1 MEMRI
6 DECKVLVVEDDKTQ
20 LSLISEILRDFGFQV
35 YSASNAEKG
44 LQIINRENPC
54 VVVTDVRLPGMDGL
68 SFMKK
73 IKSEFSDVE
82 VIVITAFSSIEDA
95 VESIKSGAFHY
106 VTKPYEPEVLINL
119 IKKACQLIKLRRIPI
134 GTSKIIYASRE
145 MEEVLKKASLF
156 SKGEAPVLILGESG
170 VGKELVAKFI
180 HEESGRKGRFISVNC
195 SAIPRELFESEFF
208 GYERGAFTGANKP
221 KPGLFEEADGGTLFL
236 DEIGELPLEH
246 QPKLLRVL
254 QERRVRRLGS
264 SIEKKIDVKIVAAT
278 NRDLEE
284 MVKKG
289 EFREDLLYRINVLQ
303 IEIPPLRE
311 RPEDIVEL
319 TGYFLKKY
327 SRNYNKSVS
336 ITPEALDV
344 LLNYSFPGNVR
355 ELENIVHRLVITS
368 FGEIPPQE
376 VSAVLGKE
384 KRKMDIEI
392 NFDKPLPEFLADVEK
407 KAIER
412 ALKYTGYVQT
422 KAAKLL
428 GIDEK
433 SLRYKRKKY
442 GI

>member
-1 MEMRI
+1 MRI